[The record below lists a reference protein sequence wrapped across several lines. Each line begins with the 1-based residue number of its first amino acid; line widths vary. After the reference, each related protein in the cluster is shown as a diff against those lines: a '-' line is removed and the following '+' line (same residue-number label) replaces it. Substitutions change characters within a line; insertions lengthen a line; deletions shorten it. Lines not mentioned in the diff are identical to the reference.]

1 MKAPD
6 FIETSLAVE
15 RVEIT
20 RVARGKLARL
30 QITSTQ
36 VCIAKCLR
44 ALACEKMKAQPAPV
58 HARDSLRFSKERNKQ
73 KQNEIGID
81 LRLELQIS
89 RKIFGSDLAGSA
101 FELER
106 SMQRVIE
113 FFYEH
118 DERADI
124 SVADPCARIVL
135 FELFNEPARI
145 INADV
150 ELVARAPQK
159 RARELAQFERRFSSK
174 DRQLRTT
181 RPIDQAIFQVDPDL
195 CVGSLK

>member
-1 MKAPD
+1 MKPSD
-6 FIETSLAVE
+6 FIETSVAVQC
-15 RVEIT
+15 VEVM
-20 RVARGKLARL
+20 RVARCELARFE
-30 QITSTQ
+30 ITATQ
-36 VCIAKCLR
+36 VCIAKCLW

-58 HARDSLRFSKERNKQ
+58 HARDSLRFSKERDKQ
-73 KQNEIGID
+73 KENEIGID
-81 LRLELQIS
+81 LRLQLQIA
-89 RKIFGSDLAGSA
+89 RKIFGSDFADSA

-106 SMQRVIE
+106 SMQGVIE

-150 ELVARAPQK
+150 KLIARAAQK
-159 RARELAQFERRFSSK
+159 RARELAQFERRFSSE
-174 DRQLRTT
+174 DRQLRATCA
-181 RPIDQAIFQVDPDL
+181 IDQAIFQVDPDL